1 MLADK
6 IISERKRAGLNQEEL
21 ADKLGV
27 SRQAV
32 SKWES
37 AQATPDL
44 TRIVDMAKIFGCT
57 TDYLLKDDCS
67 EKSADNGQTG
77 IRAGGGEK
85 LPDVSDETAREY
97 LTLKKKTSK
106 LFAVATMLCVL
117 SPALL
122 VFMAGLSEYS
132 GANISEGVAVTVGL
146 TALFLLVAAAVF
158 IFVFYGIKLNK
169 FGFISK
175 QSFTVSKTIESE
187 VKEHLLEFEKKFVV
201 LLSVGVVI
209 CVIAVLPLIISGAL
223 NAGEVIY
230 TSMTALLLVIISVG
244 VALIVRAAI
253 EKSGYDAILE
263 RGDYSKTAKKANKA
277 VDAVCGAY
285 WPLVTAG
292 YLAWSFIGK
301 SWGISWIVWPI
312 AAVAYAAIMAIVKAF
327 VKTRDKED

>member
-37 AQATPDL
+37 AQSTPDL

-57 TDYLLKDDCS
+57 TDYLLKDDCC
-67 EKSADNGQTG
+67 EKSAAVGESEAKPNGVKS
-77 IRAGGGEK
+77 IE
-85 LPDVSDETAREY
+85 VSDEAAREY
-97 LTLKKKTSK
+97 LVLKKKTSK
-106 LFAVATMLCVL
+106 SFAVATMLCVL

-132 GANISEGVAVTVGL
+132 GANISEGIAVTVGL
-146 TALFLLVAAAVF
+146 TALFLLVATAVF

-187 VKEHLLEFEKKFVV
+187 AKKKLSEFEKKFVV
-201 LLSVGVVI
+201 FLSVGVVL
-209 CVIAVLPLIISGAL
+209 CVIAVLPLIISGAV
-223 NAGEVIY
+223 NAGEVTY

-253 EKSGYDAILE
+253 EKSGYDALLE
-263 RGDYSKTAKKANKA
+263 RGDYSKAAKKANKA

-327 VKTRDKED
+327 VKSDYKED